1 MAQAVVS
8 SRCWIGLNHDGQRFA
23 LIRVCK
29 DLGRNLSILAYS
41 ALQDVAY
48 ERRSPSRVRRLI
60 SAQVEQVPALQNTQN
75 GNGAPPELDALKGCS
90 SGTISVHGGERAGRP
105 RVSDSLTTPLV
116 QVSSWCLTQQQRS

>member
-1 MAQAVVS
+1 MRLQ
-8 SRCWIGLNHDGQRFA
+8 GF
-23 LIRVCK
+23 
-29 DLGRNLSILAYS
+29 GRNLNILACF
-41 ALQDVAY
+41 APQDVAY
-48 ERRSPSRVRRLI
+48 ERRLPSRVRRLI

-116 QVSSWCLTQQQRS
+116 QVSTCWLDHHQPS